1 MKITVISVGKIKEKY
16 FVKLIEIYEKSIGKL
31 IPIECIE
38 VADEKC
44 PEKLSDKEMVQV
56 KDLEGQRILQK
67 IPERAITFVLAID
80 GKQMSSEEFEKKLLQ
95 YKEQELCF
103 IIGGSLGLSDHVIKK
118 AQVKLSFSNM
128 TFPHQMMKV
137 MLMEQIDE
145 SIKHIF

>member
-16 FVKLIEIYEKSIGKL
+16 FVKLIETYEKSIGKL

-44 PEKLSDKEMVQV
+44 PEKLSYKEMIQV